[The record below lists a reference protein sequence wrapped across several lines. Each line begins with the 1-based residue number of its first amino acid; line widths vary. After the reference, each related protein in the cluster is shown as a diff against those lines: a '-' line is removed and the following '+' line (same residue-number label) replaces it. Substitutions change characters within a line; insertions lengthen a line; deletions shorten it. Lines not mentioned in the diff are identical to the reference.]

1 MPSVV
6 EESKGRAKLFD
17 TLDRT
22 GTHFIAVGSE
32 SGSSPPSSSS
42 CGSSGY
48 QEDQEE
54 GDEEKAGL
62 AFATA
67 GGRARTKGGDIY
79 NIWHVWRFCIKYDTK
94 IYCPISKLLRPILIP
109 VLSSG

>member
-17 TLDRT
+17 TLDRA

-48 QEDQEE
+48 QEEQEE
-54 GDEEKAGL
+54 GDEERAGL
-62 AFATA
+62 AVATA

-79 NIWHVWRFCIKYDTK
+79 SSTTVCGMFVVSALNI
-94 IYCPISKLLRPILIP
+94 ILVQYENIARCG
-109 VLSSG
+109 SCSDRS